1 MEHESTEA
9 RRVLFI
15 SYSFPPNMEMGA
27 YTCAQIAR
35 YLPLYGWEPVV
46 LTVKE
51 KYGDDSRLNHNG
63 ADRASDSD
71 LVIRTHKLPHVSDI
85 YRRFKSKIGN
95 LPIAGR
101 GMRNA
106 ECESGIEGQES
117 RIENRDLQ
125 SAIRDQESE
134 IRKSAFRIPHSAFRI
149 LRGLLL
155 SFSSVPDKYN
165 GWLIPAVAAGLRAV
179 RQTRVKL
186 IYSSAPY
193 FTSHLAGYWLAL
205 LTGLPWVAHFR
216 DPWVT
221 GLREEY
227 RPGNKIC
234 FGINR
239 ALERM
244 TISRADAVVCVTE
257 EHAALMRT
265 AYDQMAA
272 SKFAVVMNG
281 FDGLEWQEA
290 IESLPTAERYAA
302 GAPRKFR
309 VTYAGNL
316 YMKRNPSPLFRALR
330 TLIDCGEIAR
340 DEVTVELI
348 GSCESSEGRGMADL
362 VSEAGIEGCVEMTGV
377 LSHSE
382 TLRRLLQSD
391 LLLLLA
397 EELVVQIPGKT
408 FEYLKTRRPILA
420 LACEGAVARLLRR
433 TGGAWV
439 VNPNDQPGVIDA
451 VRECYRLWKCGQPG
465 PAPDPRIVESFDRR
479 RTTARIADLLDFLA
493 L

>member
-15 SYSFPPNMEMGA
+15 SYSFPPTMEMGA

-51 KYGDDSRLNHNG
+51 KYVDDPCLEHNG
-63 ADRASDSD
+63 ADRASGSD
-71 LVIRTHKLPHVSDI
+71 LVIRTHKLPHVSEI
-85 YRRFKSKIGN
+85 YRRFKSKIGD
-95 LPIAGR
+95 LPNAECA
-101 GMRNA
+101 MRNA
-106 ECESGIEGQES
+106 QCESKIEGREF
-117 RIENRDLQ
+117 RN
-125 SAIRDQESE
+125 QESE
-134 IRKSAFRIPHSAFRI
+134 IRKSAFRN

-216 DPWVT
+216 DPWIT

-244 TISRADAVVCVTE
+244 TVSRADAVVCVTE
-257 EHAALMRT
+257 EHAALMRA

-272 SKFAVVMNG
+272 NKFAVVMNG
-281 FDGLEWQEA
+281 FDGLEWQEI
-290 IESLPTAERYAA
+290 IESLPAAERYAA

-340 DEVTVELI
+340 DEVSVELI

-362 VSEAGIEGCVEMTGV
+362 VSEAGIEGCVEMTGT

-382 TLRRLLQSD
+382 TLRRLLRSD

-439 VNPNDQPGVIDA
+439 VNPNDQPGVVNA
-451 VRECYRLWKCGQPG
+451 VRECHRLWKCGQPG

-479 RTTARIADLLDFLA
+479 RTTARIADLMDFLA
-493 L
+493 S

>member
-51 KYGDDSRLNHNG
+51 KYVADPRLNHNG
-63 ADRASDSD
+63 ADRASGSD

-95 LPIAGR
+95 LP
-101 GMRNA
+101 NA
-106 ECESGIEGQES
+106 ECESRIEGREF
-117 RIENRDLQ
+117 RN
-125 SAIRDQESE
+125 QESE
-134 IRKSAFRIPHSAFRI
+134 IRKSAFRIPHSAFRN

-155 SFSSVPDKYN
+155 SFSSLPDKYN

-193 FTSHLAGYWLAL
+193 FTSHLAGYWLSL

-227 RPGNKIC
+227 RPRNKIC

-244 TISRADAVVCVTE
+244 TVSRADAVVCVTE
-257 EHAALMRT
+257 EHAALMRA

-316 YMKRNPSPLFRALR
+316 YMKRNPSPLFRAMR

-340 DEVTVELI
+340 DEVSVELI

-362 VSEAGIEGCVEMTGV
+362 VSEAGIEGCVEMRGR

-420 LACEGAVARLLRR
+420 LACEGAVAKLLRR

-439 VNPNDQPGVIDA
+439 VNPNDQPGVINA
-451 VRECYRLWKCGQPG
+451 VRECYRLWKWGHPG

-493 L
+493 S

>member
-1 MEHESTEA
+1 MENMKHDSTET

-27 YTCAQIAR
+27 FTCAQIAR

-46 LTVKE
+46 LTIKE
-51 KYGDDSRLNHNG
+51 KYIDDPYVKHND
-63 ADRASDSD
+63 ADRMSDSG
-71 LVIRTHKLPHVSDI
+71 LVIRTHKLPHPSDI
-85 YRRFKSKIGN
+85 YRRIK
-95 LPIAGR
+95 
-101 GMRNA
+101 
-106 ECESGIEGQES
+106 S
-117 RIENRDLQ
+117 RISGLRIADCGLRIKDRDLQPAIRNPQ
-125 SAIRDQESE
+125 SAIRN
-134 IRKSAFRIPHSAFRI
+134 RKVLD

-165 GWLIPAVAAGLRAV
+165 GWLIPAVAAGLRAIK
-179 RQTRVKL
+179 QTKARV

-216 DPWVT
+216 DPWIT
-221 GLREEY
+221 GALAEF
-227 RPGNKIC
+227 RPDNKIC
-234 FGINR
+234 FKINR

-244 TISRADAVVCVTE
+244 AIRRADAVICVTE
-257 EHAALMRT
+257 EHAALMRAAYDQT
-265 AYDQMAA
+265 AGDQMAA

-290 IESLPTAERYAA
+290 IESLHQNAQQAA
-302 GAPRKFR
+302 NGPRKFR
-309 VTYAGNL
+309 ITYAGDF
-316 YMKRNPSPLFRALR
+316 YMKRNPAPLFRALR
-330 TLIDCGEIAR
+330 ALIDCGEMGRNEAS
-340 DEVTVELI
+340 VELI
-348 GSCESSEGRGMADL
+348 GSCESSEGRSMADL
-362 VSEAGIEGCVEMTGV
+362 VSEAGIEGCVEMTGR

-391 LLLLLA
+391 LLLLA

-420 LACEGAVARLLRR
+420 LTSEGAVATLLRR

-439 VNPNDQPGVIDA
+439 VNPNDQPGVINA
-451 VRECYRLWKCGQPG
+451 VRECYRLWKYGLPG
-465 PAPDPRIVESFDRR
+465 PAPDPLIVESFDRR
-479 RTTARIADLLDFLA
+479 GTTGRIAELLDFLA
-493 L
+493 S

>member
-1 MEHESTEA
+1 MKDQTRYESTEM

-15 SYSFPPNMEMGA
+15 SYSFPPSTEVGA

-51 KYGDDSRLNHNG
+51 KYVDDLYLEDNDS
-63 ADRASDSD
+63 DRVSDSD
-71 LVIRTHKLPHVSDI
+71 LVIRTHKLPHPSDI
-85 YRRFKSKIGN
+85 YRRFKSSS
-95 LPIAGR
+95 LAGKLS
-101 GMRNA
+101 RNGDRTPVSTTDGA
-106 ECESGIEGQES
+106 K
-117 RIENRDLQ
+117 D
-125 SAIRDQESE
+125 
-134 IRKSAFRIPHSAFRI
+134 KSARTTRD
-149 LRGLLL
+149 LLL
-155 SFSSVPDKYN
+155 SLSEIPDKYN
-165 GWLIPAVAAGLRAV
+165 GWLVPAVAAGLRAIK
-179 RQTRVKL
+179 QTRARA

-193 FTSHLAGYWLAL
+193 FTSHLAGYSLAL

-221 GLREEY
+221 GVIEEA
-227 RPGNKIC
+227 RQENTWFK
-234 FGINR
+234 INR

-257 EHAALMRT
+257 EHAALMRA

-290 IESLPTAERYAA
+290 IESLPSGAPGDGYAA
-302 GAPRKFR
+302 DRPRKFR
-309 VTYAGNL
+309 ITYAGLL
-316 YMKRNPSPLFRALR
+316 YMRRNPAPLFRALR
-330 TLIDCGEIAR
+330 TLIDSGEMGR
-340 DEVTVELI
+340 DEASVELI

-362 VSEAGIEGCVEMTGV
+362 ISEAGIEGCVEMRGR
-377 LSHSE
+377 LNHSE

-397 EELVVQIPGKT
+397 EGLVVQIPGKT

-420 LACEGAVARLLRR
+420 LTSEGAVATLLRR

-439 VNPNDQPGVIDA
+439 VSPDDQPGIINA
-451 VRECYRLWKCGQPG
+451 VRECYRLWKYGLPS
-465 PAPDPRIVESFDRR
+465 PAPDPLIVESFDRR
-479 RTTARIADLLDFLA
+479 RTTGRIAELLNFFDK
-493 L
+493 